1 MFTALT
7 GDSFLCVTLFYDR
20 RYFMQ
25 DRSVLQQLEELPY
38 LAPYIDLIKTS
49 IRMDVF
55 SSLTKP
61 LTPSELAQEKGWHE
75 GNTAYLLGALASV
88 GFLKKEGD
96 AFVNAEETRKYLVK
110 GRPEYMGDFI
120 LFVSDSEM
128 GLPLDLENKVRNGL
142 GELQMPQGENA
153 VDFEAFGESL
163 RIGQDGYRRI
173 EFLDLIRSLPEY
185 ENIHSVLDAGCS
197 AGLLGLTVI
206 GDRADRTGVLLDQ
219 IPASLIEA
227 NIRSYG
233 LEGRVKAVNGDLL
246 TDSIGEGYDLILAIG
261 VLSFVKQDLQGVLRK
276 FFGALNPRG
285 VLVCVSEGIERD
297 TSGPWD
303 MVMGYLP
310 YYLRGMPFALL
321 KNEVADAAKE
331 AGFINAENETWKM

>member
-1 MFTALT
+1 
-7 GDSFLCVTLFYDR
+7 
-20 RYFMQ
+20 MQ

-110 GRPEYMGDFI
+110 GR
-120 LFVSDSEM
+120 
-128 GLPLDLENKVRNGL
+128 
-142 GELQMPQGENA
+142 
-153 VDFEAFGESL
+153 
-163 RIGQDGYRRI
+163 
-173 EFLDLIRSLPEY
+173 PEY

-331 AGFINAENETWKM
+331 AGFINAENETRQMTIGIQDVNIFRKPAN